1 MDILNSSIT
10 ALHEALKAKKISA
23 VQIADAFIAHS
34 KKTDPDIQA
43 YLSHDFEAMREDAKK
58 VDEKIAL
65 GDDIGMLAGIPCA
78 IKDNI
83 LMKGIKATAGSKILE
98 NYVASYDAYVIERLK
113 ANDVLFTGKTNMDE
127 FAMGSSTEKS
137 VFFKT
142 KNPADMSRVPGGSS
156 GGSAAAVAS
165 RQAVFSLGSDTGGSI
180 RQPASFCG
188 VVGLKPTYGAVS
200 RSGVMAMASSLDQ
213 IGPFAHSVQDAKI
226 VFDALKGK
234 DAKDSTSVAYHA
246 APGPKD
252 LKHTT
257 IGIPKEYFG
266 EARLNDGVGQGIDK
280 GVKASVEAAIK
291 KMEKAGAKIVEISL
305 PHTRYAIAAYYI
317 IMPAEVSS
325 NLARYDGIRYGHSV
339 YHDSAHETLEAVY
352 VNSRSEGFGPEVKRR
367 IMLGTYVLSAG
378 YYDAYYKKAQQV
390 RTQIRQD
397 FEKAF
402 EKVDVIAT
410 PTCPT
415 TAFKFGEKSADPLAM
430 YLEDIFTVPVNL
442 AGLPAL
448 SMPCGMADGLPVG
461 LQLIAPW
468 FGEETLFTVGSEYE
482 RLT

>member
-10 ALHEALKAKKISA
+10 QLHEALKTKKVSA
-23 VQIADAFIAHS
+23 VEIADVFIAHS
-34 KKTDPDIQA
+34 EKTDPEIQA
-43 YLSHDFEAMREDAKK
+43 YLSHDFARMRKDAKK

-83 LMKGIKATAGSKILE
+83 LIKGLKATAGSKILE

-137 VFFKT
+137 AYFKT
-142 KNPADMSRVPGGSS
+142 KNPVDMSRVPGGSS

-165 RQAVFSLGSDTGGSI
+165 NQAVFSLGSDTGGSI

-213 IGPFAHSVQDAKI
+213 IGPFTRNVQDAKI

-234 DAKDSTSVAYHA
+234 DTKDSTSVAYH
-246 APGPKD
+246 PVSGPKD
-252 LKHTT
+252 LSHTT

-266 EARLNDGVGQGIDK
+266 EGIDK
-280 GVKASVEAAIK
+280 GVKASVEEAIK
-291 KMEKAGAKIVEISL
+291 KMEKAGAKIVDISL
-305 PHTRYAIAAYYI
+305 PSTTYAIAAYYI

-325 NLARYDGIRYGHSV
+325 NLARYDGIKYGYSV
-339 YHDSAHETLEAVY
+339 HHDSAHDTLEAVY
-352 VNSRSEGFGPEVKRR
+352 VNSRSEGFGQEVKRR

-415 TAFKFGEKSADPLAM
+415 TAFRFGEKSSNPLAM

-448 SMPCGMADGLPVG
+448 SMPCGTVDGLPVG

-468 FGEETLFTVGSEYE
+468 FGEETLFAVGTEFE
-482 RLT
+482 KIK